1 MYNKPNS
8 NKSILTN
15 NIKEDVLN
23 YLYNKIEMNDHK
35 YIIIKTISDVF
46 NIKNNTYYLSG
57 NSC

>member
-35 YIIIKTISDVF
+35 YTIIKIIQYILF
-46 NIKNNTYYLSG
+46 NII
-57 NSC
+57 C

>member
-35 YIIIKTISDVF
+35 YTIIKTISDVF